1 MLRTIT
7 RSTDG
12 REVVVLGLTEENWRL
27 LSSKP
32 IMVEFRDVGL
42 DVQVVMFRARD
53 TEELKVKAVE
63 LGIAD
68 ESLLSTPPP
77 TPVEPQMWRRSDQ
90 GHPG

>member
-1 MLRTIT
+1 MLRTVT

-27 LSSKP
+27 MSSKP

-53 TEELKVKAVE
+53 TEGLKIRAVE
-63 LGIAD
+63 LGLAD
-68 ESLLSTPPP
+68 ESLLETPRP
-77 TPVEPQMWRRSDQ
+77 TPAEPQMWRRSNQDHS
-90 GHPG
+90 G